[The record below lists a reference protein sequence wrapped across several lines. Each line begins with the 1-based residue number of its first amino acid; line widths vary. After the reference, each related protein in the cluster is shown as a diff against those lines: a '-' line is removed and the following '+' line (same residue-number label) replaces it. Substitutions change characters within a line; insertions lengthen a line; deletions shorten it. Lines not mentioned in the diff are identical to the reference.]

1 MVSDFNDFITGNMLT
16 VAKDQAEIIN
26 VSVIEISHVP
36 GAFDIP
42 IIVNKLLARS
52 DIDAVVTLGAII
64 KGETKHDEII
74 ANSTA
79 STLSTLSVTY
89 GKPVSLG
96 IIGPGMTSDQAKKRA
111 EPVAKRAV
119 NAARILYNEIQRVEN

>member
-1 MVSDFNDFITGNMLT
+1 MLT
-16 VAKDQAEIIN
+16 VAKHHAETIN
-26 VSVIEISHVP
+26 ISVAEISHVP

-42 IIVNKLLARS
+42 IIVNELLARS

-79 STLSTLSVTY
+79 SALSTLSIQY

-96 IIGPGMTSDQAKKRA
+96 ITGPAMTFDQARQRA
-111 EPVAKRAV
+111 EPVAKRAID
-119 NAARILYNEIQRVEN
+119 AARILYNEMERIKN